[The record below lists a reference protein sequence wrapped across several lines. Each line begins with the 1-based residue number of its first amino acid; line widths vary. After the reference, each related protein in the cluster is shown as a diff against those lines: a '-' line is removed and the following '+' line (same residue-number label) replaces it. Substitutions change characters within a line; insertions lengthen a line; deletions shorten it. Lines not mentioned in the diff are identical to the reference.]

1 MSAQQQKWLF
11 FSALPPFRG
20 GISKFSLR
28 TLDALSK
35 SKNVTAYTFKKQY
48 PDFLFPGSSQFE
60 ESTEK
65 QQFERVVSTFNPFTY
80 LRSALLF
87 KRSKPAVFV
96 TSYWMTFMA
105 PMMVFWTYF
114 LPRKTKKVAIIHNLN
129 PHEKRFFD
137 RFFNRC
143 FLNAYD
149 AFVVLSAAVKKDV
162 LELKPDAKIALI
174 AHPPYEGEAN
184 AIDTQAARLQL
195 GLDPEKKTLLFFG
208 LIRPYKGLSEL
219 IAAFGLLDA
228 SYQLL
233 IAGEVYGDAQIYE
246 QALQELPFANWKFVN
261 RYLPDAEVDTYFA
274 AADLVVLPY
283 LNATQ
288 SGIRAMAL
296 SQKRAVLC
304 TNVGGLAEGLSAQG
318 HGFEL
323 SAVAP
328 QDFSIRVQSLFNQGD
343 IAECNQRLS
352 AMNLDLEQAW
362 QSFAQG
368 LIALAEEA

>member
-20 GISKFSLR
+20 GIAKFSLR

-87 KRSKPAVFV
+87 KRSKPTIFV

-174 AHPPYEGEAN
+174 AHPPYEGEAD

-195 GLDPEKKTLLFFG
+195 GLDPEKRTLLFFG

-328 QDFSIRVQSLFNQGD
+328 QDFSSRVQSLFNQGD
-343 IAECNQRLS
+343 IEKCNQRLS
-352 AMNLDLEQAW
+352 ALNLDLEQAW
-362 QSFAQG
+362 HSFAQG

>member
-35 SKNVTAYTFKKQY
+35 SKNIEAYTFKKQY

-60 ESTEK
+60 ENIDK

-87 KRSKPAVFV
+87 KRSQPTVFV

-114 LPRKTKKVAIIHNLN
+114 LPRHTKKVAIIHNLN

-149 AFVVLSAAVKKDV
+149 AFVVLSAAVEKEV

-184 AIDTQAARLQL
+184 AMDTQAARLQL

-219 IAAFGLLDA
+219 IAAFGLLDD

-304 TNVGGLAEGLSAQG
+304 TNVGGLAEGLQAQG

-328 QDFSIRVQSLFNQGD
+328 QYFSSRVQSLFNQGD
-343 IAECNQRLS
+343 IDECNQRLS

-362 QSFAQG
+362 HSFAEG